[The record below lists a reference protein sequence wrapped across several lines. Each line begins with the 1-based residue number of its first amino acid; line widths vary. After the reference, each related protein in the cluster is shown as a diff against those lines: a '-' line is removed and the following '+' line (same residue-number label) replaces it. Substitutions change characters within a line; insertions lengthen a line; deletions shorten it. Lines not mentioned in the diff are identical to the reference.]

1 MYVFISIL
9 ILIASILL
17 ILIVLIQNSKGGGL
31 ASGFSSSNQIM
42 GVRKTTDF
50 LEKATWT
57 LAGVVIV
64 LSIVITA
71 FIPRSENTN
80 QSEIKQQGNDAVSI
94 DPNTIAPDFGTAR
107 QPQKQRLRPLQLPQ
121 RRLPLSRLRRKR
133 IKRFLIEKDNRVKAV
148 PEQGMAFICLIN
160 RYNVT

>member
-57 LAGVVIV
+57 LAGSVVV

-71 FIPRSENTN
+71 FIPRHEAGN
-80 QSEIKQQGNDAVSI
+80 QSEIRQQVEDAVAV
-94 DPNTIAPDFGTAR
+94 DPNMLAPNFGTAD
-107 QPQKQRLRPLQLPQ
+107 QAGTTDGEAEAPAPGNTGDA
-121 RRLPLSRLRRKR
+121 
-133 IKRFLIEKDNRVKAV
+133 E
-148 PEQGMAFICLIN
+148 
-160 RYNVT
+160 

>member
-50 LEKATWT
+50 FGESYLE
-57 LAGVVIV
+57 
-64 LSIVITA
+64 
-71 FIPRSENTN
+71 
-80 QSEIKQQGNDAVSI
+80 
-94 DPNTIAPDFGTAR
+94 FGGCRNRTEYR
-107 QPQKQRLRPLQLPQ
+107 DYRIYPQ
-121 RRLPLSRLRRKR
+121 
-133 IKRFLIEKDNRVKAV
+133 N
-148 PEQGMAFICLIN
+148 
-160 RYNVT
+160 